1 MQAEYA
7 TAWLS
12 GEAAPLDE
20 LDEELPELDEE
31 LPELDEE
38 LPELDEE
45 LPELDEEPPDAA
57 DEPFDVVLDPRC
69 ATVGVL
75 APPPQPAASSARA
88 VSAASPA
95 ISRIAFI
102 SSSPRAGWM
111 LRARGVVRN
120 GRLHHGDRRC
130 NRAVTADAPRWV
142 VHEGAAG
149 RGSR

>member
-31 LPELDEE
+31 
-38 LPELDEE
+38 
-45 LPELDEEPPDAA
+45 PPDAA
-57 DEPFDVVLDPRC
+57 DEPLPEELLEVVLDPRC
-69 ATVGVL
+69 ATVGVF
-75 APPPQPAASSARA
+75 APPPQPAASSART

-95 ISRIAFI
+95 ISRIGFI
-102 SSSPRAGWM
+102 CVSSRWLDAACG
-111 LRARGVVRN
+111 GVVRN